1 MSIFSDELSF
11 EVLFKCEV
19 FLYGFIKRG
28 LGSAIR
34 KSQMLL
40 VHTFMARE
48 QQDSNSF
55 PNTSPTKWKTLNVL
69 GECIHGKLYCDA

>member
-11 EVLFKCEV
+11 EVLFKREV

-48 QQDSNSF
+48 QQDCNSF
-55 PNTSPTKWKTLNVL
+55 PQTSHANSYLAIANQEDTQ
-69 GECIHGKLYCDA
+69 CFR